1 MYDTQYEIQLRYAGS
16 LIGNIYPITT
26 ARSWSKVK
34 NGVDQISFSV
44 SMLKMQEWCEQR
56 GTTLAEIVKPLKLDA
71 RVVRNGTPLLG
82 GVLLEIPSYSL
93 DNDKVDCEIQFNFD
107 GYLNIYSGLYI
118 RPTLVYNQQ
127 PLNQYLVDIVNRAN
141 TRAANAGASTGVTI
155 GHVDTLPNDQNTYD
169 SYKAVKDAL
178 TEQTDNETGAGNF
191 DIDFTY
197 DRKFCIYKEMG
208 EDRTDLIIRYPS
220 IRGAVNATSVS
231 FNAWNELATHVIGVG
246 AGNGV
251 GDGGAAITDET
262 TASEDAFGIAEYGYY
277 EQVFQDSSISRQA
290 TLHNKI
296 SGILQQGTK
305 VLLTPTIGVAG
316 NQLDLGNTF
325 WIGDR
330 FRFQNDF
337 DPFIP
342 TSAILRALEFDC
354 NIDDTGAENLTIK
367 TEVYGEQLD

>member
-1 MYDTQYEIQLRYAGS
+1 MYDTDYEIQLRYNGT
-16 LIGNIYPITT
+16 LIGNVYPITT

-44 SMLKMQEWCEQR
+44 SMLKMQEWCVKR

-71 RVVRNGTPLLG
+71 RIVRNGTPLLG
-82 GVLLEIPSYSL
+82 GILLEIPSYSL
-93 DNDKVDCEIQFNFD
+93 DNDKIDCEIQFNFD

-118 RPTLVYNQQ
+118 RPTLVYNSQ

-141 TRAANAGASTGVTI
+141 TIASNAGGDTGVTI
-155 GHVDTLPNDQNTYD
+155 GHIDILGNDQNTYD

-197 DRKFCIYKEMG
+197 DRKFCIYKQMG
-208 EDRTDLIIRYPS
+208 DDRTDLVIRYPS

-231 FNAWNELATHVIGVG
+231 FDAWNSLATHVIGVG

-251 GDGGAAITDET
+251 GDGGAAIVRQTS
-262 TASEDAFGIAEYGYY
+262 AAQDAFGISEFGYY
-277 EQVFQDSSISRQA
+277 EQVFQDSSISRA
-290 TLHNKI
+290 DTLDNKI
-296 SGILQQGTK
+296 SGVLEQGTK
-305 VLLTPTIGVAG
+305 VLLTPTIGIVG

-330 FRFQNDF
+330 FSFQNDF

-342 TSAILRALEFDC
+342 TSATLRVLQLDC
-354 NIDDTGAENLTIK
+354 TIDDTGAEDLKIK
-367 TEVYGEQLD
+367 TEIYSE

>member
-1 MYDTQYEIQLRYAGS
+1 MYDTQYEIQLRFAGT

-82 GVLLEIPSYSL
+82 GVLLEVPSYSL
-93 DNDKVDCEIQFNFD
+93 SNDNVDCELAFNFD

-118 RPTLVYNQQ
+118 RPTLTYSSQ
-127 PLNQYLVDIVNRAN
+127 PLNRYLVDILNRAN
-141 TRAANAGASTGVTI
+141 TLASNAGADTGVTL
-155 GHVDTLPNDQNTYD
+155 GHIDTLGNDQNTYD

-208 EDRTDLIIRYPS
+208 EDRTDLVIRYPS
-220 IRGAVNATSVS
+220 VRGAVNATSVS
-231 FNAWNELATHVIGVG
+231 FDAWNSLATHVIGVG

-251 GDGGAAITDET
+251 GDGGAAITAET
-262 TASEDAFGIAEYGYY
+262 SSSQDAFGISEFGYY
-277 EQVFQDSSISRQA
+277 EQVFQDSSISRKP
-290 TLHNKI
+290 TLQNKI
-296 SGILQQGTK
+296 SGILEKGTK

-330 FRFQNDF
+330 FSFENSF
-337 DPFIP
+337 DPFVP
-342 TSAILRALEFDC
+342 TSATLRVLQLDC
-354 NIDDTGAENLTIK
+354 TIDDTGAEDLKIK
-367 TEVYGEQLD
+367 SEIYS